1 MPSREMLCIVKL
13 ALQALVELHAEG
25 LSHGKLTMRNILLL
39 EVDGNVS
46 VKLTNKASH
55 IINTLIYR
63 NITGAND
70 TFSPA
75 RFAKALQGKKR

>member
-1 MPSREMLCIVKL
+1 
-13 ALQALVELHAEG
+13 
-25 LSHGKLTMRNILLL
+25 
-39 EVDGNVS
+39 

-70 TFSPA
+70 TFSPS
-75 RFAKALQGKKR
+75 RFAKALQVTSLTVSFVC